1 MEQVRLLK
9 LVEARWAP
17 LPIEWIPT
25 LQELFAP
32 RRGKRRKRPT
42 LKSRAAPSPGT
53 SQAPERVLAAVN
65 PVSVPKPV
73 PSQTALEQTEMIV
86 NYRLMLGERV
96 GLSAVEVLAQIAAD
110 LQLALGKDAL
120 TYEQLHAAV
129 KSLTEQ

>member
-1 MEQVRLLK
+1 
-9 LVEARWAP
+9 
-17 LPIEWIPT
+17 
-25 LQELFAP
+25 
-32 RRGKRRKRPT
+32 
-42 LKSRAAPSPGT
+42 
-53 SQAPERVLAAVN
+53 VLAAVN